1 MVHNKRIV
9 IKFSGEVMGV
19 GHNEANLD
27 FAKIK
32 ALALVLKKLIRRGY
46 QVGVV
51 LGAGNIFRA
60 RMVKNMAI
68 GRVTADHMGML
79 ATVINALALQSVL
92 EKLGQDTRV
101 LSPFS
106 LPDIMEDYTFKRA
119 INHLSKK
126 RIVIFAGGTGNP
138 YFTTDTALVLRA
150 LEVGAKHIYK
160 ATKVSGVYSAD
171 PDKHKGAKLYKHL
184 SYQEALKKNLA
195 AMDQAAF
202 ALAAENDLELR
213 VFKYSPVN
221 VYRAVTGAKL
231 GTKVCN

>member
-1 MVHNKRIV
+1 MSPKRII
-9 IKFSGEVMGV
+9 IKFSGEVMETG
-19 GHNEANLD
+19 NREANLD

-32 ALALVLKKLIRRGY
+32 KLAQTLKKLVKAGY

-68 GRVTADHMGML
+68 SRVVADHMGML
-79 ATVINALALQSVL
+79 ATAINSLALQSVL
-92 EKLGQDTRV
+92 EKLGQEARG

-106 LPDIMEDYTFKRA
+106 LPDIMEDYIFKRA

-150 LEVGAKHIYK
+150 LEVGAGCIYK
-160 ATKVSGVYSAD
+160 ATNVSGVYSSD
-171 PDKHKGAKLYKHL
+171 PDQDRRARLYKHL
-184 SYQEALKKNLA
+184 TYQEALQKNLRV
-195 AMDQAAF
+195 MDMPAL
-202 ALAAENDLELR
+202 ALAAENDLALT
-213 VFKYSPVN
+213 VFKYSPAN
-221 VYRAVTGAKL
+221 VYRAVVKNSL
-231 GTKVCN
+231 GTKVSN